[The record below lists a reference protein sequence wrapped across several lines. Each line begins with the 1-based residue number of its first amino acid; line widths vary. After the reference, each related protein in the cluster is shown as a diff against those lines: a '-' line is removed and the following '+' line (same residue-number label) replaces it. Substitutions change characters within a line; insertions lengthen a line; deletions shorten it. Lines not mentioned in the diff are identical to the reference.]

1 MSDYVKFHGLK
12 LADNSTIENLKIER
26 LTADPTP
33 TEAGRLWYNETS
45 KVFKFS
51 SLDAGGAVI
60 TTTAA
65 TLSDLSTEVATLNT
79 SISNETT
86 ARSNADTTLQ
96 TNIDNLQTT
105 VGNRTATVIIAVTN
119 NGTTSFLMDG
129 VANAELQLTPGIT
142 YRFDL
147 NIGSHPLVIT
157 NALVTSNFSAAY
169 YNTGLS
175 HIESGTTVTGSA
187 AQGKSSGSLIFKV
200 PHDAPDSLYYIC
212 TNHPAAMKGALKTTS
227 FPATVQTEIDAIETG
242 AGLGSSGAYTADNT
256 STYITAASSLK
267 NADTIIDNQLNLT
280 QTELDTTQNAAG
292 LSSSGAYTAIGSAN
306 YINSATTLKNADQLL
321 DTQLKTTTDDLATE
335 TNNRTSAE
343 STINTNIT
351 NLQSEVDA
359 IETGAGLGSSGA
371 YSANVST
378 NYIGSATS
386 LKTADE
392 ALDTNLK
399 NAKDEI
405 DTIEASVGLSATGT
419 FTAGSG
425 TIITNSTSFKH
436 ADELLDAAIGGKL
449 EKSGGTMSGVLDM
462 GSQKITSLATPTA
475 ATDASTKGYVDSV
488 ASGLDVKGSV
498 RVASTTNVS
507 TSTVTTIDG
516 VTLVTGDRVLL
527 KNQTTSSQNGIY
539 DWAGNALT
547 RTSDANTGAVMN
559 SGMFV
564 FVEEGTA
571 NANNGYVLTTV
582 NPITAGTTALVFEQ
596 FSGAGQITAGAG
608 IKKNGNE
615 LYLSFGA
622 GISELP
628 SDEVGIDVKTDG
640 GLWTTT
646 NNSSSATT
654 TAAQLAVKLDGSTL
668 ELSTAGLKVG
678 TGITNVTTGIQTE
691 VDAIETSIGLASDGS
706 YTTPTGTN
714 YINAASGVSNA
725 IVLLDTQI
733 KATYDDLEAQILE
746 VDTAS
751 ETAARIAG
759 DAAVRSSFNA
769 LKFTYQSSSTATTHT
784 VTHNLNSNF
793 LMIQVM
799 VLGDDNVYSNDV
811 VPVDET
817 NANTLTVTLTEAR
830 HIRVSVLSM
839 TAI

>member
-1 MSDYVKFHGLK
+1 M
-12 LADNSTIENLKIER
+12 
-26 LTADPTP
+26 
-33 TEAGRLWYNETS
+33 
-45 KVFKFS
+45 
-51 SLDAGGAVI
+51 
-60 TTTAA
+60 
-65 TLSDLSTEVATLNT
+65 
-79 SISNETT
+79 
-86 ARSNADTTLQ
+86 
-96 TNIDNLQTT
+96 
-105 VGNRTATVIIAVTN
+105 
-119 NGTTSFLMDG
+119 
-129 VANAELQLTPGIT
+129 
-142 YRFDL
+142 
-147 NIGSHPLVIT
+147 
-157 NALVTSNFSAAY
+157 
-169 YNTGLS
+169 
-175 HIESGTTVTGSA
+175 
-187 AQGKSSGSLIFKV
+187 
-200 PHDAPDSLYYIC
+200 
-212 TNHPAAMKGALKTTS
+212 
-227 FPATVQTEIDAIETG
+227 QTEIDAIETG

-267 NADTIIDNQLNLT
+267 NADTIIDSQLNLT

-449 EKSGGTMSGVLDM
+449 EKSGGTMSGVLNM

-539 DWAGNALT
+539 DWRRGNC
-547 RTSDANTGAVMN
+547 
-559 SGMFV
+559 
-564 FVEEGTA
+564 
-571 NANNGYVLTTV
+571 
-582 NPITAGTTALVFEQ
+582 
-596 FSGAGQITAGAG
+596 
-608 IKKNGNE
+608 KCK
-615 LYLSFGA
+615 
-622 GISELP
+622 
-628 SDEVGIDVKTDG
+628 
-640 GLWTTT
+640 
-646 NNSSSATT
+646 
-654 TAAQLAVKLDGSTL
+654 
-668 ELSTAGLKVG
+668 
-678 TGITNVTTGIQTE
+678 
-691 VDAIETSIGLASDGS
+691 
-706 YTTPTGTN
+706 
-714 YINAASGVSNA
+714 
-725 IVLLDTQI
+725 
-733 KATYDDLEAQILE
+733 
-746 VDTAS
+746 
-751 ETAARIAG
+751 
-759 DAAVRSSFNA
+759 
-769 LKFTYQSSSTATTHT
+769 
-784 VTHNLNSNF
+784 
-793 LMIQVM
+793 
-799 VLGDDNVYSNDV
+799 
-811 VPVDET
+811 
-817 NANTLTVTLTEAR
+817 
-830 HIRVSVLSM
+830 
-839 TAI
+839 